1 MRALLSTLGA
11 VALLATACGG
21 GGDRS
26 GGHVTL
32 GTKNFPEAFIVG
44 QLYKQALEA
53 KGFDVAYKENI
64 GSTELIDTA
73 LTKGRIDMYPE
84 YTGVIVQVV
93 FGRPLSAK
101 TAQATYDLAKRLEE
115 TRGLTL
121 LDRTPF
127 SDTDAVAV
135 LKSTARKE
143 GLRAL
148 GDLKH
153 VQNLRLGGLPEFRT
167 RNTGLV
173 GLRRNYGLDDVTFV
187 PLSGI
192 SPYVALDRHQI
203 DAAAVFSTD
212 PPLGKG
218 SKYTVLDDPAHQFG
232 FQNVAPVVKESVVK
246 RLGSDFTETLDAV
259 SRKLTQPAIVA
270 MNKAVIVDKKSPA
283 AVARQFLQANDLV

>member
-1 MRALLSTLGA
+1 
-11 VALLATACGG
+11 
-21 GGDRS
+21 
-26 GGHVTL
+26 
-32 GTKNFPEAFIVG
+32 
-44 QLYKQALEA
+44 
-53 KGFDVAYKENI
+53 
-64 GSTELIDTA
+64 
-73 LTKGRIDMYPE
+73 
-84 YTGVIVQVV
+84 
-93 FGRPLSAK
+93 LSAK